1 MNRFIRRR
9 RQIAV
14 RNDDVPELSHLL
26 RVRRAVSHTF
36 PVSIEF
42 DRLQLLF
49 RPSSRLLLPEKLLF
63 MYLDTIH
70 FYGDHCA
77 FLPIDDLTVFLN
89 SHASQPS
96 ATTTT
101 NLITSTSTSHDDCIA
116 LPLTRQLLY
125 ADTET
130 VTYAPQVPAQ
140 HNISKPRSNNINL
153 NAILSIVR

>member
-9 RQIAV
+9 QIAV
-14 RNDDVPELSHLL
+14 QNDDVPELGHLL

-49 RPSSRLLLPEKLLF
+49 RQSSRPPQLLLPEKLF
-63 MYLDTIH
+63 FTYLDTNY

-116 LPLTRQLLY
+116 LPLTRQLL
-125 ADTET
+125 
-130 VTYAPQVPAQ
+130 
-140 HNISKPRSNNINL
+140 
-153 NAILSIVR
+153 